1 MNRRGRQFFKIQVQL
16 KKEGLFDKLVPAWAS
31 DMNLLAQ
38 VVKLQYAAVRSE
50 YLASA
55 HALATQQAKRQNCV
69 GRAHPITFSWA
80 TWEDLGSCSGGGSRL
95 SGRKKARLVE
105 ESKQMMAELD
115 VLVAQG
121 RQRKSALAAQQAQQK
136 RK

>member
-1 MNRRGRQFFKIQVQL
+1 MNRPGRQFFKIQVQL
-16 KKEGLFDKLVPAWAS
+16 KKDGLFDKLVPAWAS

-38 VVKLQYAAVRSE
+38 VVKLQYAAVRSD

-55 HALATQQAKRQNCV
+55 QALATQQAKRQNCV

-80 TWEDLGSCSGGGSRL
+80 TWEDLGSGSSRL

-115 VLVAQG
+115 VLVA
-121 RQRKSALAAQQAQQK
+121 
-136 RK
+136 